1 MRIHR
6 TYPFL
11 HAFIFSG
18 CALVASTKLYEGF
31 DMPTGVGKNL
41 GSSEETRSGRSSKGW
56 HSNWQ
61 VSKGKTQVSPEDLT
75 IKGLQSTEG
84 AILVK
89 GERKERAIGQG
100 IAIRQIGLGYQGNVF
115 GSFRF
120 RPGHLIQESALGL
133 LLSLPGKESATP
145 RSATFAIC
153 PKRWGSANGMVG
165 AGQNKI
171 VKNESGIECYP
182 EETYLVLWKMKQ
194 LPKLGKR
201 SNIGVKMWVLD
212 SRQAAYY
219 AAQGFSEAAL
229 DQAGEGS
236 EADQVSQSMETSVP
250 NSRRGI
256 FRGMIISCFSVG
268 MPRVFFD
275 EICLSVKSLDEAAGR
290 TSGKEKD

>member
-1 MRIHR
+1 MHIRR
-6 TYPFL
+6 TYQFL
-11 HAFIFSG
+11 LAFIFSG
-18 CALVASTKLYEGF
+18 CALKASTGLYEGF
-31 DMPTGVGKNL
+31 DMSTGIGQGL
-41 GSSEETRSGRSSKGW
+41 GSSNETLSGLSSQGW
-56 HSNWQ
+56 HSTWQ

-120 RPGHLIQESALGL
+120 RSGNLIQESALGL
-133 LLSLPGKESATP
+133 LLSLPSKEPATP

-153 PKRWGSANGMVG
+153 PKRWGSSNGMVG

-171 VKNESGIECYP
+171 VKNGSGIECYS
-182 EETYLVLWKMKQ
+182 EETYLVLWKMEQ
-194 LPKLGKR
+194 LPKLGER
-201 SNIGVKMWVLD
+201 SNIRVKMWVLD
-212 SRQAAYY
+212 SRQAAHY

-256 FRGMIISCFSVG
+256 FRGMIISCFSAGV
-268 MPRVFFD
+268 PRVFFD
-275 EICLSVKSLDEAAGR
+275 EIRLSAESLDAAAGR
-290 TSGKEKD
+290 SSSKD